1 MSKVTTLKRVAAE
14 QKSVENSKNSRLP
27 NIEIPAAI
35 MQAVHKYIKDRSCS
49 MTQFWKEA
57 AGLRLQAEDM
67 QSAREELDR
76 ILGQIAYAEKKL
88 KDLEE
93 REQEICA
100 RELRIEEEEL
110 SQEVLHKERLQQ
122 LIQREREQEEEYKKK
137 MAEFQEM
144 VQKQEKEYQLRLGE
158 IESRLREKNG
168 EYRQNY
174 EEDYLERE
182 KELFRREAQVKVKE
196 EIALEKEKFWSTM
209 YDAVVKLTRICGAV
223 K

>member
-1 MSKVTTLKRVAAE
+1 
-14 QKSVENSKNSRLP
+14 
-27 NIEIPAAI
+27 
-35 MQAVHKYIKDRSCS
+35 
-49 MTQFWKEA
+49 
-57 AGLRLQAEDM
+57 M

-100 RELRIEEEEL
+100 RELRIEEVEL

-144 VQKQEKEYQLRLGE
+144 VQKQEEEYQLRLGE